1 MTSQLCNASSFE
13 SIAVSNASAEDFK
26 QPLLVVVEDLESSP
40 SFQEQEQ
47 EQEQNT
53 DDSKQRVSTLILT
66 KSLWIGA
73 FAGLLLQLVT
83 FSAFLVLFYSG
94 GNNVVSTFRWGKYPQ
109 PNESTT
115 LSYWTLYMLLHMD
128 IPFYAVIWVGFVT
141 ALTRKGSLYLR
152 KKFDNDADA
161 PNSESVWTGRFLILN
176 GVGFLL
182 GLTTG
187 SYTVWIIVDIK
198 LGTPVPLVS
207 LLSALLMEVG
217 LCCLIIK
224 SFDWGHKPEDD
235 ETEEDQEDPS
245 YFI

>member
-53 DDSKQRVSTLILT
+53 DDAKQRVSTLILT

-83 FSAFLVLFYSG
+83 FSALLVLF
-94 GNNVVSTFRWGKYPQ
+94 FRWGKNPQ
-109 PNESTT
+109 PNESAP
-115 LSYWTLYMLLHMD
+115 LSYWTLYMLVHLD
-128 IPFYAVIWVGFVT
+128 LAFYAVVCVGFAMT
-141 ALTRKGSLYLR
+141 LTRKGSVNLR

-161 PNSESVWTGRFLILN
+161 PS
-176 GVGFLL
+176 
-182 GLTTG
+182 
-187 SYTVWIIVDIK
+187 
-198 LGTPVPLVS
+198 
-207 LLSALLMEVG
+207 
-217 LCCLIIK
+217 
-224 SFDWGHKPEDD
+224 
-235 ETEEDQEDPS
+235 QQ
-245 YFI
+245 